1 MPCGASESQRKEE
14 AGRRIPLESNNS
26 ETLCE
31 LRGFIIKFG
40 EGKKRGLQ
48 QSAVK
53 KCADLRNLG

>member
-40 EGKKRGLQ
+40 EGKKKGAA
-48 QSAVK
+48 AVCGEK
-53 KCADLRNLG
+53 MC